1 MKLSAETFY
10 QLLASLQA
18 GACCGLDEMRHEPR
32 VEAIGHAKISCHS
45 SDGDSES
52 FAVGVRNLSR
62 SGIGLIHFQ
71 PLAVGQDLLLHL
83 PTDENPDHFISYR
96 IVRCSRL
103 GAKLFSIGARLI
115 AEAVK
120 QAA

>member
-18 GACCGLDEMRHEPR
+18 GACCGLNEMRIEPR
-32 VEAIGHAKISCHS
+32 VEAIGHAKISS
-45 SDGDSES
+45 PAANGASES

-62 SGIGLIHFQ
+62 SGIGLIHVQ
-71 PLAVGQDLLLHL
+71 PMAVGQDLLLHL
-83 PTDENPDHFISYR
+83 PTDADPDHCIAYR
-96 IVRCSRL
+96 IVRCTRL

-115 AEAVK
+115 AET
-120 QAA
+120 